1 MAGKEG
7 DARAQRGKRKEG
19 GECGGHLGL
28 SRYIPRAIAHW
39 VGREAKYVALKV
51 ESRHKRKWILRG
63 DGNGLQ
69 KVEAQPKK
77 LGVRPDIEVKAAG
90 GKTAVFCP
98 LSQVH
103 RYIQL
108 V

>member
-1 MAGKEG
+1 MMDTE
-7 DARAQRGKRKEG
+7 RGWKQLAESG
-19 GECGGHLGL
+19 GSAE
-28 SRYIPRAIAHW
+28 
-39 VGREAKYVALKV
+39 E
-51 ESRHKRKWILRG
+51 
-63 DGNGLQ
+63 
-69 KVEAQPKK
+69 

-98 LSQVH
+98 LSKVH